1 MNHLFKFKRFG
12 LNHPAGRSVWL
23 GWIVGGLLLAEA
35 AWAVEPPAC
44 LPRVANEAPRVAMMR
59 HSPTDQELL
68 ARLAYAEGRS
78 TGFADNPQVYQG
90 IAWGVMNRVRL
101 SEVSAQ
107 ARRQYGSGVAGVI
120 FQPRQFN
127 PAVSPRSAFATDFLC
142 PQQAERWQMALD
154 AATAALR
161 GQANPFLQIV
171 QTAWEQRHG
180 RALTVNFYYPQS
192 PQARG
197 TQAPWENSPSLRFL
211 GDPPP
216 GGMLPPARQIRF
228 YRLSQPPTDLTQPKP
243 STNP

>member
-1 MNHLFKFKRFG
+1 MTMTPPFTQFG
-12 LNHPAGRSVWL
+12 LNKPAGRSAWL
-23 GWIVGGLLLAEA
+23 GLMLGVFVGTQVLARPTLATEL
-35 AWAVEPPAC
+35 PAC
-44 LPRVANEAPRVAMMR
+44 LHRAPDQTPRAAMRR
-59 HSPTDQELL
+59 HGPTDQELL

-101 SEVSAQ
+101 SAVSAH

-127 PAVSPRSAFATDFLC
+127 PAVSPRSAFAADFLC
-142 PQQAERWQMALD
+142 PQHLARWRLAWD
-154 AATAALR
+154 AAGVALQ
-161 GQANPFLQIV
+161 GQDNPFL

-180 RALTVNFYYPQS
+180 YALTVNFYYPQS

-197 TQAPWENSPSLRFL
+197 PLAPWERSLALRFI

-216 GGMLPPARQIRF
+216 DGTLPPAQHIRF
-228 YRLSQPPTDLTQPKP
+228 YRLAQPPADFTASQRP
-243 STNP
+243 